1 MALTMMNMRNKL
13 TALVIAVLLIAAM
26 FSITA
31 HAAAPKSPYVGG
43 WNTKVESLDA
53 TVEIFDDG
61 TMYVVY
67 SDEPNVGHYFTYV
80 IADDGSLVALNQND
94 EIVTA
99 FGMYNYNMLLDY
111 DGNAW
116 TRTY

>member
-43 WNTKVESLDA
+43 W
-53 TVEIFDDG
+53 IFDDG

-80 IADDGSLVALNQND
+80 IADDGSLVALDQND

>member
-26 FSITA
+26 FSIT
-31 HAAAPKSPYVGG
+31 G